1 MDLNERQTE
10 ILCAVLA
17 VLFIALLAA
26 AFLTGVQT

>member
-10 ILCAVLA
+10 VLCTILA
-17 VLFIALLAA
+17 VLFIVLLVA